1 MSLVTITPVELDPN
15 VRSADLVGTGDTV
28 TTSDTFS
35 ITARGNTR
43 TLILVIQELG
53 SGAATIT
60 WDPGDNPP
68 SFLAGLTEDGLTTA
82 LAQSDVRILML
93 EPGEFIQDAQVGP
106 ITGSVATNSVKI
118 YALRISNAI

>member
-15 VRSADLVGTGDTV
+15 TRSADLVGTGDTV

-35 ITARGNTR
+35 ISTHGLTR

-60 WDPGDNPP
+60 FNPGDNPG
-68 SFLAGLTEDGLTTA
+68 SFLAGLDTDGLQVD
-82 LAQSDVRILML
+82 LAQSDVRIVMV
-93 EPGEFIQDAQVGP
+93 EPGQFLQDDQLSS

>member
-1 MSLVTITPVELDPN
+1 MSLVTIAPVELDPN

-60 WDPGDNPP
+60 FDPGDNPP
-68 SFLAGLTEDGLTTA
+68 SFLAGLNDGLPIA